1 MVKALNV
8 KPGGQV
14 QTASM
19 IPLHIPSAPPA
30 PEAPAESAPLAMAKV
45 EPTVAPASAAGAR
58 PAALSSLFPRAT
70 AAAETIHNAAVKSTK
85 AQVRS
90 GWIIQVGAFPAEQ
103 EARQR
108 LVTAKSKA
116 ANLLADADPFTE
128 TVHKGDSVLYRARFA
143 GLDRDQAEA
152 ACKYLKRNDVDCM
165 TLKN

>member
-1 MVKALNV
+1 V
-8 KPGGQV
+8 
-14 QTASM
+14 
-19 IPLHIPSAPPA
+19 
-30 PEAPAESAPLAMAKV
+30 
-45 EPTVAPASAAGAR
+45 
-58 PAALSSLFPRAT
+58 
-70 AAAETIHNAAVKSTK
+70 AAAETVHNAAVKSTK

-108 LVTAKSKA
+108 LVAAKSKA
-116 ANLLADADPFTE
+116 ASLLADADPFTE